1 MKTTGEAPAMIG
13 DVTPMLVSFERHL
26 RARNRS
32 PRTIQRYGESLAP
45 RASGPAREEAS

>member
-1 MKTTGEAPAMIG
+1 MKTGGEAPAVIG
-13 DVTPMLVSFERHL
+13 DVTPMLVSFERL
-26 RARNRS
+26 LLGQNRS